1 MTQVDAIYESGVFRP
16 LSAVPLAENQRVRLS
31 IQPLDKTDALAWLDE
46 VRLIQQRIVRERG
59 YFPDSTPD
67 IAQDRQRDE

>member
-1 MTQVDAIYESGVFRP
+1 MTQVEAIFQSGVFRP
-16 LSAVPLAENQRVRLS
+16 LSEVGLAENQRVRLS
-31 IQPLDKTDALAWLDE
+31 IQPLDRVDVPAWLDE
-46 VRLIQQRIVRERG
+46 VREFQQRIVRERG